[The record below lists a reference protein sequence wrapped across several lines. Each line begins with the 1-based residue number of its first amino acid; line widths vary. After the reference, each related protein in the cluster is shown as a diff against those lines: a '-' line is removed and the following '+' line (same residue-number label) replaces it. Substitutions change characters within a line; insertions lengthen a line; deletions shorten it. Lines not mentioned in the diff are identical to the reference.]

1 MSHAYKQM
9 TNQTLIADAIAQLE
23 TRLAA
28 VKIEIAYLKRHG
40 KPAGGI
46 LSGLDGRRFASVAA
60 IKNL

>member
-1 MSHAYKQM
+1 M
-9 TNQTLIADAIAQLE
+9 TTQTLIANTIAQLE

-46 LSGLDGRRFASVAA
+46 LRGLDGRRFASVGE
-60 IKNL
+60 IKKL